1 EQDAKAETG
10 PARTGTSPARVEAAR
25 RRKRAY
31 REAEPF
37 RSFLA
42 EHGIN
47 VADRSDVGGERN
59 RPVMV
64 PYHGPLFRKNG
75 LRLDELARRAV
86 EAGFLTQ
93 ADIDSPYDNGGV
105 NKLSDMIRRML
116 GGERILPVSQQ
127 ESEEEARWREEMDA
141 RYEAAYEAVD
151 ALTDDEINALLQLA
165 SDEDA
170 ETRNEEI
177 DVALEPGEAQT
188 GGGSTQEPAAGTEAS
203 GDPRSG
209 AEARDE

>member
-1 EQDAKAETG
+1 MLEDQQRAQGEQDAKAETG

-116 GGERILPVSQQ
+116 AGERILPVAQQ
-127 ESEEEARWREEMDA
+127 ESEQEAEWRAQMDA
-141 RYEAAYEAVD
+141 RYEALEEAED
-151 ALTDDEINALLQLA
+151 AARAATDDEINALLQEVQ
-165 SDEDA
+165 DEDG
-170 ETRNEEI
+170 ELRREEAYE
-177 DVALEPGEAQT
+177 ALELGEP
-188 GGGSTQEPAAGTEAS
+188 QEAG
-203 GDPRSG
+203 RG
-209 AEARDE
+209 ADE